1 MSRFKATL
9 PVAASLLMLA
19 ACASAP
25 FEQMPIQTAPV
36 QQTASPD
43 QFVAQDILQNLSR
56 VASVGLAG
64 TRWWEGFNDP
74 ILDQLIQNSLENSF
88 RIASS
93 AASVREARALL
104 ALSDTG
110 NSLLVELD
118 TQLSG
123 QKTDRSNTATSTPNT
138 AGAGNRNERNAIV
151 GLGFVLPLD
160 FAGKVDQQMQAAAAN
175 LMAVQAGLRSQI
187 ISTSTEVAQEYLR
200 LRGNQKQLAMLRDSV
215 DLQEK
220 TLAIVKARFES
231 GLSPEL
237 DVRRAETSV
246 ETLRAD
252 IAPLEQAL
260 RRSMHQLATLAG
272 QFPGAYDALLTPV
285 GNLPRYTL
293 GIPSRLPLQVLQ
305 ARPDVQLAQ
314 ARFAQAAAEV
324 GVAHADFYPS
334 IDLMANIQIGSS
346 ALNSNPATGVLIASL
361 SALLNQVVY
370 DGGAR
375 NARLEAAKARADVVL
390 AEYEQ
395 VLRAVTLDV
404 ENTLLAMQASTSR
417 QTALGKAV
425 VSSKRSFEQADALYQ
440 LGLVSFLDVVD
451 AQRVYANAEQALA
464 TEQTSYATLIAS
476 LFRAL
481 GVQDS
486 DAPR

>member
-1 MSRFKATL
+1 MKRFQS
-9 PVAASLLMLA
+9 VASIACSVLLMS
-19 ACASAP
+19 ACA
-25 FEQMPIQTAPV
+25 TAPV
-36 QQTASPD
+36 EEVPVQSMPSPGK
-43 QFVAQDILQNLSR
+43 FVAQDILQNLSR
-56 VASVGLAG
+56 VSEAGLAG
-64 TRWWEGFNDP
+64 VRWWEGFDDP
-74 ILDQLIQNSLENSF
+74 ILDQLIQNSLESNF
-88 RIASS
+88 QIASA

-110 NSLLVELD
+110 DSLLVELD
-118 TQLSG
+118 AQLSG
-123 QKTDRSNTATSTPNT
+123 QKTDRSNPASGTTGSA
-138 AGAGNRNERNAIV
+138 AGSNRNERNAV
-151 GLGFVLPLD
+151 LGLGLALPVDL
-160 FAGKVDQQMQAAAAN
+160 AGRVDQEVRAAAAN

-215 DLQEK
+215 ALQEK
-220 TLAIVKARFES
+220 TLAIVQARFES

-246 ETLRAD
+246 ETLRAS

-272 QFPGAYDALLTPV
+272 QFPGAYDSLLTPV
-285 GNLPRYTL
+285 GNLPRYSQ
-293 GIPSRLPLQVLQ
+293 GIPARLPLQVLQ

-314 ARFAQAAAEV
+314 ARFAQAAAQV
-324 GVAHADFYPS
+324 GVAQADFYPS

-346 ALNSNPATGVLIASL
+346 ALNSNPATGILIASL
-361 SALLNQVVY
+361 SAVLNQVVY

-375 NARLEAAKARADVVL
+375 DARLDAAKARAEGAL
-390 AEYEQ
+390 ADYEQ
-395 VLRAVTLDV
+395 VLRTVTLDV
-404 ENTLLAMQASTSR
+404 ENVLLAIEASTSR

-464 TEQTSYATLIAS
+464 TEQTSYATLVAS

-481 GVQDS
+481 GVQS
-486 DAPR
+486 